1 MISDR
6 IKKLRE
12 KNNIT
17 QADLAKAIGV
27 TTSAVSAWEK
37 GVNEPRMGAV
47 HKIAQYFN
55 VTKSYLVN
63 DEDSPIYDQQAIM
76 IAETLIKYEN
86 QDLAQ
91 LMKKISKMDKKEKD
105 KIIKIIQTLVNED

>member
-1 MISDR
+1 MIRDK

-12 KNNIT
+12 ENDVT
-17 QADLAKAIGV
+17 QADLATAIGV

-37 GVNEPRMGAV
+37 GINEPRMGAV

-63 DEDSPIYDQQAIM
+63 DEDSPIYDEKAIM
-76 IAETLIKYEN
+76 IAEKLIKYEN
-86 QDLAQ
+86 QELAQ
-91 LMKKISKMDKKEKD
+91 LMDKISKMDQKEKD
-105 KIIKIIQTLVNED
+105 KIIKVIKTIINE

>member
-1 MISDR
+1 MISEI

-12 KNNIT
+12 QNNIT

-37 GVNEPRMGAV
+37 GINEPRMGAV
-47 HKIAQYFN
+47 HKIALYFN

-63 DEDSPIYDQQAIM
+63 DENSPIYDEKALI

-86 QDLAQ
+86 QELAQ
-91 LMKKISKMDKKEKD
+91 LMDKISKMDKKEKD
-105 KIIKIIQTLVNED
+105 KTIKIIKTLVNED

>member
-1 MISDR
+1 MISDK
-6 IKKLRE
+6 IKTLRE
-12 KNNIT
+12 QNSIT

-37 GVNEPRMGAV
+37 GINEPRMGAV

-63 DEDSPIYDQQAIM
+63 DEDLPIYNQQAIL

-91 LMKKISKMDKKEKD
+91 LMDKISQMEKKDKD
-105 KIIKIIQTLVNED
+105 KIVKIIKALVNED

>member
-1 MISDR
+1 MISER

-12 KNNIT
+12 QKNTT
-17 QADLAKAIGV
+17 QGDLAKAIGV

-37 GVNEPRMGAV
+37 GINEPRMGAV

-63 DEDSPIYDQQAIM
+63 DEDLPIYDSQAIM

-86 QDLAQ
+86 QELAQ
-91 LMKKISKMDKKEKD
+91 LMDKISQMKQKEKD
-105 KIIKIIQTLVNED
+105 KIIKIIQTLVDED

>member
-1 MISDR
+1 MMISDR

-12 KNNIT
+12 QNNIT
-17 QADLAKAIGV
+17 QAELAEALGV

-37 GVNEPRMGAV
+37 GINAPRMGAV

-63 DEDSPIYDQQAIM
+63 DEDSPLYDKEAIM
-76 IAETLIKYEN
+76 IAETLVKYEN
-86 QDLAQ
+86 HELAQ
-91 LMKKISKMDKKEKD
+91 LMQKISNMDTKEKD
-105 KIIKIIQTLVNED
+105 KIIKVIKTMIEE